1 MNFLEYK
8 NNLINNNILLF
19 DYDYRNSYQNIIC
32 LIKEINSNDNQ
43 NSQNGGG
50 SSFYLS
56 PFTIIKRVNNKSDL
70 KKLNL
75 LIEKLVDNNIIG
87 AKYLCKNDLTLNF

>member
-8 NNLINNNILLF
+8 NNLINNNIMLF

-32 LIKEINSNDNQ
+32 LMKEIDNADNENTQ
-43 NSQNGGG
+43 TGGG
-50 SSFYLS
+50 STFYLS
-56 PFTIIKRVNNKSDL
+56 PFTIIKRIENKSDL
-70 KKLNL
+70 KKLNM

>member
-32 LIKEINSNDNQ
+32 LIKERIS
-43 NSQNGGG
+43 
-50 SSFYLS
+50 
-56 PFTIIKRVNNKSDL
+56 
-70 KKLNL
+70 
-75 LIEKLVDNNIIG
+75 
-87 AKYLCKNDLTLNF
+87 